1 MRQNIWIMRTLLLIV
16 MFGLLPGC
24 ATTGGRWNPATAV
37 ADAER
42 DIATSQFRF
51 AYVGG
56 VVPFTPGLPMTD
68 ATHEVLGQH
77 GRLEVGPQGCVPD
90 EYFEQR
96 KEYAHRY
103 NVRMWNHVS
112 DHK

>member
-1 MRQNIWIMRTLLLIV
+1 MIMRTPLVIMTL
-16 MFGLLPGC
+16 GLLAGC
-24 ATTGGRWNPATAV
+24 ATGGRWSPASAV

-42 DIATSQFRF
+42 DIASSQVRF

-56 VVPFTPGLPMTD
+56 FVPFTPGLPMAD
-68 ATHEVLGQH
+68 AAHQVLNQH
-77 GRLEVGPQGCVPD
+77 GRLEVGPQGCIQD

-96 KEYAHRY
+96 SEYARRY
-103 NVRMWNHVS
+103 NLRMWSYVS